1 MVYWD
6 EDDMKDLLV
15 GQADGK
21 IKLFLNIGTDDVP
34 TFDGGSFLQVGESGS
49 KADIDVGYRATVS
62 VVDWDNDDKKDL
74 VVGASDSKIHLF
86 LNEGTDSAPD
96 FVSETFAQ
104 LGGFDLFVPSSRSSP
119 VILDL
124 DGDNNKDLLTGN
136 MNGEL
141 LFYNNTGTDDAPS
154 FTSYSSIEADGIPID
169 LPGIPRS
176 RPFVCDWTEDG
187 QWDVLIGASDGKVH
201 LYQGFP
207 VAPIPTLSKWGMII
221 FMTLMIGI
229 GVVVLY
235 RRRIV

>member
-1 MVYWD
+1 
-6 EDDMKDLLV
+6 MKDLLV

-21 IKLFLNIGTDDVP
+21 IKLFLNIGDDDDP
-34 TFDGGSFLQVGESGS
+34 TFDGGTFLQVGESGS
-49 KADIDVGYRATVS
+49 KADIDVGSRATVS

-74 VVGASDSKIHLF
+74 VVGALDSKIHLF

-136 MNGEL
+136 TNGEL
-141 LFYNNTGTDDAPS
+141 FFYSNTGTDDAPS
-154 FTSYSSIEADGIPID
+154 FSTYLSIEADGDPID
-169 LPGIPRS
+169 LPGSARS

-187 QWDVLIGASDGKVH
+187 SWDVLIGAGDGKVH
-201 LYQGFP
+201 LYQGIP
-207 VAPIPTLSKWGMII
+207 GSAIPTLSKWGMII
-221 FMTLMIGI
+221 FMTLMMGI
-229 GVVVLY
+229 GVVIL
-235 RRRIV
+235 RKRRIA